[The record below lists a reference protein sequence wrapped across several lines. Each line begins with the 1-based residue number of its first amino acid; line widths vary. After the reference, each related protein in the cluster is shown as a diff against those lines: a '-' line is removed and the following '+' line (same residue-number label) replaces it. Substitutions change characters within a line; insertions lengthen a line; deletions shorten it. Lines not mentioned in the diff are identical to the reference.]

1 MKKIVS
7 NLYLALTLL
16 LGGCSWQWQ
25 EVPPETTT
33 ELDAMSISPTFNF
46 QTTKNFSLE
55 VVAQDNHGIGLK
67 SVPFTFAYQTEK
79 DTVELG
85 SLMTDKQGRVVFSN
99 TLPDYLDSL
108 IVSTTYP
115 GIPTPIKV
123 KIEKGTNSLLL
134 GGQMKTNSFISNS
147 TNLTNARTD
156 GKFSFLAPFDS
167 QGVPAN
173 LEPVNDYV
181 PQDILDLIA
190 NSLPEQA
197 PVPNAHPE
205 YLNNTIADIH
215 LSDSSEVWVTF
226 VTEGAGYRNTLGYYT
241 YNLQRPPTRPAD
253 IAKLNVVFPNTSLP
267 GSGGNLQTGSKVRIG
282 SFAANT
288 GIGWFVIPN
297 GFNGSNVTEAN
308 YIHFSDK
315 ALNTYTTAA
324 YSQTALI
331 LKNDAREL
339 LLLAFEDL
347 NRPSGDNDF
356 NDVVFYVTANPY
368 TAVISDQFSE
378 IKLLTGNDVDGD
390 GVIDRNDAYPTD
402 PARAFDVYTPGKNT
416 YGSLAFEDNWPAKG
430 DYDMNDLVVD
440 YNFHLV
446 TNASNEVID
455 CNANLK
461 VRAIG
466 AAYQNGFG
474 ISLPVAASNVKQSS
488 VSGLSFTRTNIIE
501 AGQQQAVA
509 ILFSNAQSLFN
520 VGGLINT
527 RPTEIYRAPVSLN
540 LAITF
545 NQPIKLFDLGNA
557 PFNPF
562 IYVNGN
568 RGVEVHLPDMPPTQL
583 ANTQLLGTQAD
594 SSVPTS
600 GRYYKSGNNLPWA
613 INIAQSFEY
622 PAENQVINDSYLM
635 FSPWAKSSGSTY
647 KDWFVSKSGYRN
659 TSKIYKR

>member
-1 MKKIVS
+1 MKRILS
-7 NLYLALTLL
+7 NLLLSSTLV
-16 LGGCSWQWQ
+16 LGGCAWQWQ
-25 EVPPETTT
+25 ETPIQSAN
-33 ELDAMSISPTFNF
+33 ELVDMSISPTFNF
-46 QTTKNFSLE
+46 QTTKDFSLE
-55 VVAQDNHGIGLK
+55 VVAQDNRGVGFK
-67 SVPFTFAYQTEK
+67 RVPILFQYKT
-79 DTVELG
+79 DTDTIELG
-85 SLMTDKQGRVVFSN
+85 SMMTDNQGRVLFTN
-99 TLPDYLDSL
+99 TLPDYLDTL

-123 KIEKGTNSLLL
+123 KINKGNNSLLL
-134 GGQMKTNSFISNS
+134 GGPMKPNKFNGAVD
-147 TNLTNARTD
+147 NPVNGRTES
-156 GKFSFLAPFDS
+156 KFTFMAPFDN

-173 LEPVNDYV
+173 LELVNDYV
-181 PQDILDLIA
+181 PQDILDLIN
-190 NSLPEQA
+190 NSLPETA
-197 PVPNAHPE
+197 PVPTSHPE
-205 YLNNTIADIH
+205 YLNNTIADVQ
-215 LSDSSEVWVTF
+215 LRDSSEVWVTF

-241 YNLQRPPTRPAD
+241 YDLQNPPTKPSD
-253 IAKLNVVFPNTSLP
+253 ISTLNVVFPNTSLP

-288 GIGWFVIPN
+288 GIGWFVVPN
-297 GFNGSNVTEAN
+297 GFNGSTVTEAN
-308 YIHFSDK
+308 YIHYSNK
-315 ALNTYTTAA
+315 ILNTYTSAA

-331 LKNDAREL
+331 LKNDARQL

-368 TAVISDQFSE
+368 AAVIKDNFSE
-378 IKLLTGNDVDGD
+378 IKTLTGNDADND
-390 GVIDRNDAYPTD
+390 GVIDRNDAYPND
-402 PARAFDVYTPGKNT
+402 PLRAFDIYTPGKNAF
-416 YGSLAFEDNWPAKG
+416 GSLAFEDNWPAKG

-446 TNASNEVID
+446 TNAASEVVD
-455 CNANLK
+455 CNATLK

-488 VSGLSFTRTNIIE
+488 VRGPNFTRSNIIE

-509 ILFSNAQSLFN
+509 IVFSNAQSLFN
-520 VGGLINT
+520 ASGLINT
-527 RPTEIYRAPVSLN
+527 RPLETYYAPVSIE

-545 NQPIKLFDLGNA
+545 NQAVKLADLGNA

-583 ANTQLLGTQAD
+583 ANIQLLGTQAD
-594 SSVPTS
+594 SSLPAS
-600 GRYYKSGNNLPWA
+600 KRYYKTGNNLPWA

-622 PAENQVINDSYLM
+622 PAENMVINETYLL
-635 FSPWAKSSGSTY
+635 FSPWANSSGLSH
-647 KDWFVSKSGYRN
+647 KDWFVSKTGYRN
-659 TSKIYKR
+659 ASKIFKR